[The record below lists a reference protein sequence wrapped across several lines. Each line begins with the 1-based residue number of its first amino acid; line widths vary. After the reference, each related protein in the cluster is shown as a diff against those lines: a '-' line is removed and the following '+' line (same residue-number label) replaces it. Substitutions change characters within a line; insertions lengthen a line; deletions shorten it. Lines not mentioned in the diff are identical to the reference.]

1 MKLSILAVQPSSL
14 CYVAVLG
21 EQELKQFALCTYRH
35 NPVSRR
41 SRRRGRWQY
50 L

>member
-1 MKLSILAVQPSSL
+1 MKLSILAAQPSSL

-35 NPVSRR
+35 DPERQVAISVGD
-41 SRRRGRWQY
+41 SRGR
-50 L
+50 